1 MMVAALD
8 ATAMIRIFR
17 SVLCGLRG
25 RASLDPSPNVPTKD
39 SSAFD
44 SNWLHTVRSCAG
56 GGNRVLGWFVTM
68 AARICGPCAS
78 SVGDSA

>member
-56 GGNRVLGWFVTM
+56 GGKPSFGLVRDNGRTYMRSLCLEC
-68 AARICGPCAS
+68 R
-78 SVGDSA
+78 